1 MSRIDEIYRSV
12 RSPEAYAEEYFSF
25 LQEMLGRVDTRAVA
39 SFVDMLLKARER
51 GSSVFFAGNGGSA
64 ATASHWANDLAL
76 GARDRVN
83 GLRALSLADNVA
95 ILTAVAND
103 LGYEMV
109 FRRQLEYMLAA
120 EDVLVSISVSGNSP
134 SVVEA
139 ARYARS
145 AGAHTV
151 GILGSNGGALR
162 ELCDLVILVPSEP
175 DEFGIVEDVH
185 LALNHLVSSY
195 ITRDLRASPR
205 SCAHREVAPRLKR
218 A

>member
-1 MSRIDEIYRSV
+1 MSRIDEIFASV
-12 RSPEAYAEEYFSF
+12 RTPVAYAERYLSF
-25 LQEMLGRVDTRAVA
+25 LQETLGRVDAHAVGCL
-39 SFVDMLLKARER
+39 VDMLLSARER
-51 GSSVFFAGNGGSA
+51 GSTVFFAGNGGSA

-83 GLRALSLADNVA
+83 GFRALSLADNVA

-109 FRRQLEYMLAA
+109 FKRQLEYMLAPN
-120 EDVLVSISVSGNSP
+120 DVLVAISVSGNSP
-134 SVVEA
+134 NVVQA
-139 ARYARS
+139 ARYARA

-151 GILGSNGGALR
+151 GILGSDGGALR
-162 ELCDLVILVPSEP
+162 ELCDLVVLIQSQP

-195 ITRDLRASPR
+195 ITRGLRASPR
-205 SCAHREVAPRLKR
+205 SCMHREQAPASKR
-218 A
+218 V